1 MDFLSILWLKQS
13 FPVATF
19 RCIVKKNQENV
30 LTIFD
35 HCGIIQLSS
44 EEMTDMKILFIRR
57 KKHVINDSL
66 SPYAEQPVQHAKQPD
81 E

>member
-1 MDFLSILWLKQS
+1 MAKAILSGRH
-13 FPVATF
+13 FPLY
-19 RCIVKKNQENV
+19 RQKNQEKV
-30 LTIFD
+30 LTFFD
-35 HCGIIQLSS
+35 LCGIIQLSS
-44 EEMTDMKILFIRR
+44 EEVTDMKILFIRR